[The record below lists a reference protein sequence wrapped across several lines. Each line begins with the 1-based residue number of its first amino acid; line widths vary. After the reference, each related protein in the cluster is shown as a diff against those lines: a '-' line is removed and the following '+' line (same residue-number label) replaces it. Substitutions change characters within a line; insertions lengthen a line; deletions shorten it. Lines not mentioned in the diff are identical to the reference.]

1 MLAKKMIVAALGA
14 LLAMGVGAA
23 VADIGPGPSP
33 SPGARIG
40 PPAETPV
47 VPHGEPAEKID
58 AVPTTPTTHHAGA
71 PDAHGEAAGHEAAGH
86 GEAHG
91 AGGHG
96 HHDPTH
102 DFNFTT
108 GVPFGYKDLDIKGG
122 PLGDGKLGVGATATP
137 VPSGEKEEPMSAPFI
152 LMLVNFGILLI
163 ILAKLGGPVARKTAQ
178 DRSDQIKTALEEA
191 AALRAAAQAK
201 LDEYGKKLAA
211 ADAEIAAMV
220 EGMRKD
226 AEAEKARVIAA
237 ADAQAIAMKKD
248 ADERIAAEID
258 RARASLAREV
268 SRAATSAA
276 EKLVRERATSAD
288 HGKLIDAFIAD
299 LGAEASRAN
308 KEVR

>member
-1 MLAKKMIVAALGA
+1 
-14 LLAMGVGAA
+14 
-23 VADIGPGPSP
+23 
-33 SPGARIG
+33 
-40 PPAETPV
+40 
-47 VPHGEPAEKID
+47 
-58 AVPTTPTTHHAGA
+58 
-71 PDAHGEAAGHEAAGH
+71 
-86 GEAHG
+86 
-91 AGGHG
+91 
-96 HHDPTH
+96 
-102 DFNFTT
+102 
-108 GVPFGYKDLDIKGG
+108 
-122 PLGDGKLGVGATATP
+122 
-137 VPSGEKEEPMSAPFI
+137 
-152 LMLVNFGILLI
+152 
-163 ILAKLGGPVARKTAQ
+163 VARKTAQ